1 MCFEHSLTALED
13 KGSRTCRVSSL
24 KCVFGTPGHTAV
36 PAGGGVPVADPHSGN
51 PGTVWGEPGWGL
63 VVEAGWKTPGGLS
76 ARFCHP
82 PVQRHLPCPSFSGQ
96 RLLLCRI
103 SSQKLTFYFSLPF
116 LFCWGINARFL
127 GAWTSH
133 FQRQLLLFLSF
144 HNSAC
149 WKSQVWRPRDHTP
162 KEHLLQTNPKG
173 TIITLMASHPRVKRK
188 WLFSLLVWILFRFWM
203 RNVIR
208 TGTRQSSMGKTAS
221 SPRTT

>member
-1 MCFEHSLTALED
+1 MGSCGGNLPED
-13 KGSRTCRVSSL
+13 PWT
-24 KCVFGTPGHTAV
+24 
-36 PAGGGVPVADPHSGN
+36 
-51 PGTVWGEPGWGL
+51 
-63 VVEAGWKTPGGLS
+63 GLS
-76 ARFCHP
+76 ALCCRP
-82 PVQRHLPCPSFSGQ
+82 PVQAHLPVPSLSG
-96 RLLLCRI
+96 LLSSRI

-133 FQRQLLLFLSF
+133 FQGQLFLSC

-149 WKSQVWRPRDHTP
+149 WKSQVRRPCDHTP

-188 WLFSLLVWILFRFWM
+188 WLFSLLVWIIFRFWM
-203 RNVIR
+203 KNVTR